1 MRRVLL
7 VSASVLAVAVA
18 GFVAWRAARE
28 PAPPPVVS
36 LDERPYEQTSDK
48 EREDWMRK
56 LGYVD

>member
-1 MRRVLL
+1 M
-7 VSASVLAVAVA
+7 A
-18 GFVAWRAARE
+18 GYFAWRAARQPE
-28 PAPPPVVS
+28 SPPVVS